1 MNNDS
6 KLRHTPEMTEAEKA
20 RHLMRW
26 ASKAYLATEL
36 QPELKTPDS
45 PGGRV
50 EKVSGNF
57 PYASLSLVAL
67 DHDATPYMLLSDLAD
82 HSQNVAANPRA
93 GMLFDG
99 TAGYRDPL
107 AGGRVTL
114 VGTLTK
120 TDDPRMLQRFLSR
133 HPRSALYAGFKDFS
147 LYRYE
152 IEAAHLIGG
161 FAKAIWVTPEVLKLD
176 CRDAAELSKAETSI
190 VEHMNTDH
198 SDAILA
204 IATRTL
210 GLPATKWKMTG
221 IDPEGWDLHD
231 GRTHARCQFVAP
243 IHNADEAR
251 QALVIQAKAARS

>member
-1 MNNDS
+1 MNNDK
-6 KLRHTPEMTEAEKA
+6 KLRHIPEMNEAEKA

-36 QPELKTPDS
+36 QPGLKAADS

-50 EKVSGNF
+50 ERVAGNF

-82 HSQNVAANPRA
+82 HSQNLIANPRA

-114 VGTLTK
+114 VGTLRK
-120 TDDPRMLQRFLSR
+120 VNDPRMLQRFLSR
-133 HPRSALYAGFKDFS
+133 HPGSALYAGFNDFS
-147 LYRYE
+147 LYHYE

-161 FAKAIWVTPEVLKLD
+161 FAKAVWVTPDILKLD
-176 CRDAAELSKAETSI
+176 CGEAGELSKAETSI

-198 SDAILA
+198 TDALLA
-204 IATRTL
+204 IATQTL
-210 GLPATKWKMTG
+210 GLHTAKWKMTG

-231 GRTHARCQFVAP
+231 GRSHARCQFPAP
-243 IHNADEAR
+243 VRNANEAR